1 MFPKPNKS
9 PEPTSS
15 SVMPRA
21 IVSFLDL
28 KQRTEFQNQARV
40 MPAEAVAHL

>member
-1 MFPKPNKS
+1 MKEPNKP

-21 IVSFLDL
+21 IVSVFEMKLW
-28 KQRTEFQNQARV
+28 TEVPTQARA